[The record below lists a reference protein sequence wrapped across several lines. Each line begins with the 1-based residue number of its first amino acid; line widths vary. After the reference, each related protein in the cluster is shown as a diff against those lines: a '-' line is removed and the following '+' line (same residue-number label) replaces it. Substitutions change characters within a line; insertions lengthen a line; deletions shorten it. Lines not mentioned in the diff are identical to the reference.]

1 MYGMLASGWIDIVVE
16 DTLKTY
22 DYMALIPVIKGAGG
36 TVSDR
41 FGGEITFQ
49 SDGSFVATCS
59 ETVHKQ
65 VIKILNTNV

>member
-1 MYGMLASGWIDIVVE
+1 
-16 DTLKTY
+16 
-22 DYMALIPVIKGAGG
+22 MALIPVIKGAGG

-41 FGGEITFQ
+41 FGREITLQ